1 MSCEEDGD
9 ESEYN
14 PDQDEESSSDESSDK
29 FSDHEVVRGDSDE
42 EIVEEESANIN
53 VNKSDQSK
61 KKKRPSKARIKKE
74 CPVPY
79 CHKIV
84 VHLPRHLRK
93 VHDWPKHQA
102 RAAVLRFNLRKK
114 YSFSTAESAA
124 AGNRKGKTNADEHGQ
139 KRCNKDYHKKR
150 CCPMVGCSAVVKRLP
165 SHLQTVHGF
174 SPKSS
179 KYKALLSKA
188 LPQPKRPY
196 SVQMIEKRAAA
207 IKKIELEPPMPDIP
221 VVDTVGNDEDEE
233 MDLEDFEQTET
244 SSTCDD
250 VILIEDDVDSS
261 ESPDPEVLVM
271 LANWLQSPDGGKK
284 DEKTAKQH
292 VSQIKNILSL
302 IDAERRVMSLF
313 DCSLLNE
320 KFVKYAEQKYVPQ
333 TIKSYFM
340 SLRHFYSYVLAEK
353 PVIDATTEL
362 VTQMMEKVK
371 RWSSSYKR
379 SSQKRKWEK
388 MEEDRVELVT
398 PEKIQQFERS
408 QAARDAVILLG
419 KMSGAHSIEITQ
431 SQYTLLRDFL
441 LVQISIDN
449 ANRAGVLSNMTVE
462 EFERGY
468 KEDDRFIMNVMK
480 HKTFH
485 VHGPAQVILTGNLQN
500 WISIFIK
507 QVRSKLPYI
516 TAEKEQPLFPSW
528 NGKKL
533 ESGQISKAIQSVWK
547 KAGIAGP
554 IHSTLFRKGAVT
566 VCHSSQ
572 KEMTSDLADLMA
584 HKEDTAKRYRV
595 LYYLLLAF
603 QSVYY
608 FVWNKFLDFR
618 FSNLLWPLGT
628 CTCIYIVLG

>member
-1 MSCEEDGD
+1 MAKRLSQKAVALRKSWTHDMSCEEDGD

-29 FSDHEVVRGDSDE
+29 SSGHEMVRGDSDE
-42 EIVEEESANIN
+42 EIVEEESANTN

-61 KKKRPSKARIKKE
+61 KRKRPSKARIKKE

-84 VHLPRHLRK
+84 VHLPRHLQK

-150 CCPMVGCSAVVKRLP
+150 CCPMVGRSAVVKRLP
-165 SHLQTVHGF
+165 AHLQTVHGF

-207 IKKIELEPPMPDIP
+207 IKRIETEPPMPDIP
-221 VVDTVGNDEDEE
+221 VVDTVRNDEDEE

-244 SSTCDD
+244 STTCD

-261 ESPDPEVLVM
+261 KSPDPEVLVM

-313 DCSLLNE
+313 DCSLLND

-362 VTQMMEKVK
+362 VTQMIEKVK

-408 QAARDAVILLG
+408 QTGRDAVVLLG
-419 KMSGAHSIEITQ
+419 KLSGAHSIEITQ
-431 SQYTLLRDFL
+431 SHYTLLRDFL

-449 ANRAGVLSNMTVE
+449 ANRAGVLSNMT
-462 EFERGY
+462 
-468 KEDDRFIMNVMK
+468 
-480 HKTFH
+480 
-485 VHGPAQVILTGNLQN
+485 
-500 WISIFIK
+500 
-507 QVRSKLPYI
+507 
-516 TAEKEQPLFPSW
+516 
-528 NGKKL
+528 
-533 ESGQISKAIQSVWK
+533 
-547 KAGIAGP
+547 
-554 IHSTLFRKGAVT
+554 RK
-566 VCHSSQ
+566 SF
-572 KEMTSDLADLMA
+572 
-584 HKEDTAKRYRV
+584 
-595 LYYLLLAF
+595 LLAICKTG
-603 QSVYY
+603 SVS
-608 FVWNKFLDFR
+608 L
-618 FSNLLWPLGT
+618 
-628 CTCIYIVLG
+628 